1 MLQAGAGPVRDRVQT
16 GGAAAGN
23 DNSAM
28 NLLLVLAL
36 LGIGA
41 TFLKNAEQRQR
52 ILWLGQHLQHHQI
65 EKLMEGL
72 IDGYLRALGEQDAER
87 RASVLNLLAST
98 EETLSG
104 QLQRL
109 AADLRQLD
117 DRQARTSRLPMGL
130 PLVTRLLPG
139 LCFDLREL
147 VALHAAGFEAVRR
160 NDEGLDRRDQAF
172 RLSAELLL
180 FQHSCHWYCR
190 SRAVASARL
199 LARHRTSHEQVLA
212 AVSPATREAY
222 RALTGVA

>member
-1 MLQAGAGPVRDRVQT
+1 M
-16 GGAAAGN
+16 AAGD

-28 NLLLVLAL
+28 NLLLALAL
-36 LGIGA
+36 LGGGA

-72 IDGYLRALGEQDAER
+72 IEGYLRALGEKDTER

-98 EETLSG
+98 EETLSA
-104 QLQRL
+104 QMQRL
-109 AADLRQLD
+109 ATDLRQLD
-117 DRQARTSRLPMGL
+117 EPQARTSRLPVAV
-130 PLVTRLLPG
+130 PLLTRLLPG
-139 LCFDLREL
+139 LCFDLRDL

-160 NDEGLDRRDQAF
+160 NEEGLQRRDQAF

-190 SRAVASARL
+190 SKGVASARL
-199 LARHRTSHEQVLA
+199 LARHRTSHDQVLA

-222 RALTGVA
+222 RALTSGAARRTA